1 MIVVFYFMLIRP
13 QQIQQKKRQEMLASL
28 RKGNHVV
35 TVGGIYGEIV
45 DIKEDALILKIA
57 DNVNVRTT
65 KSAVGSVLGKD
76 PKQSK

>member
-1 MIVVFYFMLIRP
+1 
-13 QQIQQKKRQEMLASL
+13 
-28 RKGNHVV
+28 V

>member
-65 KSAVGSVLGKD
+65 KSAVGSVLGK
-76 PKQSK
+76 